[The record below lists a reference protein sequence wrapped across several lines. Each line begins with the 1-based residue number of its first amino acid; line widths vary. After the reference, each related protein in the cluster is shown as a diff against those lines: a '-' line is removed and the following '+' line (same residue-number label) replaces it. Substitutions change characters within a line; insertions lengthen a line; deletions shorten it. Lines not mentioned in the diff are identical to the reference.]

1 MDKTIN
7 WVNWD
12 TLPEG
17 QIRAFAKLFSEHKSQ
32 ELIANVNTQF
42 KLLKI
47 ADDIYLPVTIND
59 EEWENSF
66 VCSPFTAYALY
77 SKDELRLTISNAFI
91 QFPLLLVIKLLG
103 KWLKWGQLNKN
114 IHVNNFL
121 LSTNPYPNWHGEEIE
136 LITEFIKQKYPHHA
150 IIFRSLNTA
159 QHTQLLTTFEQN
171 NYQLIGSRQLYMFD
185 LTMDNWLKHRNNKH
199 DNKLIKKKKLIFLD
213 HPEMGDYIEQA
224 LQLYYKLYLKK
235 YSQYNPQF
243 TLDYF
248 KKCYSENLIYFQGYK
263 DENNVL
269 KAFSGLFII
278 GDTITSPLVG
288 YDTDAPQSDG
298 LYIHCAQLA
307 ILYKLKSDLS
317 LNLSSGAAEFK
328 RLRGCV
334 PAIEYSAI
342 YIQHLSFKR
351 RVTWL
356 ILTFI
361 SNKIG
366 VPLLK
371 KYKL

>member
-7 WVNWD
+7 WAHWKD
-12 TLPEG
+12 LPEG
-17 QIRAFAKLFSEHKSQ
+17 QIRAFAKLFSEYKSQ

-77 SKDELRLTISNAFI
+77 SKDELMLTISNKLI

-121 LSTNPYPNWHGEEIE
+121 LSTNPYPTWHGEEIE
-136 LITEFIKQKYPHHA
+136 LITEFIKQKYPNHA
-150 IIFRSLNTA
+150 IIFRSLNTT
-159 QHTQLLTTFEQN
+159 QHTQLLSIFEQK
-171 NYQLIGSRQLYMFD
+171 NYQLIASRQLYMFD

-213 HPEMGDYIEQA
+213 HAEMSDYIEQA

-243 TLDYF
+243 TLNYF

-263 DENNVL
+263 DENNIL

-288 YDTDAPQSDG
+288 YDTDAPKSDG